1 VNTHWTE
8 RLSELLDGEL
18 SAADRAAC
26 ETHLAECRG
35 CREVLAELRLVIDT
49 ASRDVERV
57 PAVDL
62 WPGILSRITADA
74 SLAAGRHPSEPG
86 STSETGARVA
96 TFETHATA
104 RPRSPRRISFTL
116 PQLAL
121 AASLLIAVSAGVS
134 YLAMGRAGSQPT
146 LQEDPIQA
154 QAEPLLPPSAG
165 VERANFADAQY
176 DQAVADLEKI
186 LVDMRDELDPR
197 TIVVIERNLSAIDQA
212 IREARAALDADPA
225 NTFLNSHLV
234 DARRKKLEL
243 LRRAT
248 MIHSTSGD

>member
-1 VNTHWTE
+1 MSTHWTE
-8 RLSELLDGEL
+8 RLSEYLDGDLTPAE
-18 SAADRAAC
+18 AADCAA
-26 ETHLAECRG
+26 HLGECTE
-35 CREVLAELRLVIDT
+35 CSEVLADLRQVVAL
-49 ASRDVERV
+49 AKSDVDQM
-57 PAVDL
+57 PAANL
-62 WPGILSRITADA
+62 WPGVLDRLTPER
-74 SLAAGRHPSEPG
+74 AGAVVPFTGAVPSER
-86 STSETGARVA
+86 RV
-96 TFETHATA
+96 
-104 RPRSPRRISFTL
+104 PRMVAFTL

-121 AASLLIAVSAGVS
+121 AASLLVAVSAGVS
-134 YLAMGRAGSQPT
+134 YVALGRSTVQPIANE
-146 LQEDPIQA
+146 QPIQA
-154 QAEPLLPPSAG
+154 QAEPLLPPSAE

-176 DQAVADLEKI
+176 DQAVSDLEKI

-197 TIVVIERNLSAIDQA
+197 TIVVIERNLTAIDQA